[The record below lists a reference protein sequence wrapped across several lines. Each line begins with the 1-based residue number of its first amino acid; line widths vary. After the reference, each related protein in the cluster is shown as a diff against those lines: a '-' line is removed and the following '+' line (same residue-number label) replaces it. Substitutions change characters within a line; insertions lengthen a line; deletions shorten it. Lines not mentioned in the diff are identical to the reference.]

1 MPSAAARTEI
11 NALRERTVINA
22 VPDRTEISALRD
34 RAEINALP
42 ERTVTTNA
50 LPDRTVTN
58 ALPGRTLTVAVPAVS
73 SSTSSRPASPA
84 AGREAMDVV
93 VVVPEPDQPRLLT
106 GFFSDLHVD
115 IINMTQAPDNG
126 FHYICH
132 VADHSRKLHVL
143 FPLERASASA
153 LAPAL
158 DQRVLAYYGM
168 PKALHSNLGHGFV
181 EELIAALLRIVEGGF
196 SCINGEAQQQ
206 QQQQQQQQ
214 GLADGV
220 KTPRGTNVVE
230 ELIAML
236 RVERCANSPDGVVPW
251 LSWLPRI
258 MRSLNRDW
266 HAALRAS
273 STADAVAE
281 RKM

>member
-11 NALRERTVINA
+11 NAL
-22 VPDRTEISALRD
+22 
-34 RAEINALP
+34 P
-42 ERTVTTNA
+42 ERTVTTST

-58 ALPGRTLTVAVPAVS
+58 ALPERTLTVAVPAVS
-73 SSTSSRPASPA
+73 SSTSSRPASPT
-84 AGREAMDVV
+84 AGRETRDVVV
-93 VVVPEPDQPRLLT
+93 VVVPEPDHPRLLT

-115 IINMTQAPDNG
+115 VINMTQAPDSG
-126 FHYICH
+126 FRYICH

-168 PKALHSNLGHGFV
+168 PKALHSNLGYGFV

-196 SCINGEAQQQ
+196 SCVNGEAQ

-214 GLADGV
+214 GLADGA
-220 KTPRGTNVVE
+220 KTAGGTNVVE

-273 STADAVAE
+273 SNPDAVVG